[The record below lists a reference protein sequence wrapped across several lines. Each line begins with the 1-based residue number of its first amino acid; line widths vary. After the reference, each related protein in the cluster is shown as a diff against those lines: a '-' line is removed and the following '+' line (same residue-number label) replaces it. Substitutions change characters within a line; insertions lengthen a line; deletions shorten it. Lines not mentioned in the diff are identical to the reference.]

1 MKNKN
6 IKRKNIDTVSHYDL
20 RAIKGKKSRNA
31 LEDASAK

>member
-6 IKRKNIDTVSHYDL
+6 ENIVSHYDL
-20 RAIKGKKSRNA
+20 RAIKSKNRKNA